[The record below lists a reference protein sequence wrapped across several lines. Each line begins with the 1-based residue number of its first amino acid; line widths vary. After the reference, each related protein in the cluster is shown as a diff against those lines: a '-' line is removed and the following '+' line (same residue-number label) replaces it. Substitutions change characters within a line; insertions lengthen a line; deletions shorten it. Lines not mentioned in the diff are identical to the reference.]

1 VFLLREFIYAIWL
14 AFCITR
20 RREKNTIIA
29 ALVKEENSPSPRRV
43 ITARCIL
50 DSILRTALLHA
61 RTARK
66 EIHFYTTW
74 WTHVSKSREIR
85 ARITTRVNATKTTVI
100 CFVSL

>member
-66 EIHFYTTW
+66 EIHFYTPGGHTFQNQER
-74 WTHVSKSREIR
+74 SAR
-85 ARITTRVNATKTTVI
+85 ALQLVLAQPKTTVI